1 MNILFAFL
9 VISVLGLLLGA
20 GLAVAD
26 KLLKVK
32 KDEKL
37 EKLEAIMPGA
47 NCGGCGFAGC
57 SAYASAV
64 AEGTAKPGLCSPGGK
79 DLALKMG
86 EIMGVSVEEAERKVA
101 FVFCQGGKDITR
113 EDYKYQGIKDCNAAS
128 LLFQGPNGCKEGCL
142 HMGSCMAVCPVKAI
156 SYDED
161 GNVKVDKEKC
171 VGCGACTK
179 VCPNGVIK
187 LVPYSAEY
195 IVACNNHEPGGK
207 AKKNCSK
214 ACIGC
219 KMCVLKVENS
229 SFTVE
234 NFLSVN
240 YYSKDQSTCPLAA
253 EKCPQKSIVR
263 R

>member
-1 MNILFAFL
+1 
-9 VISVLGLLLGA
+9 
-20 GLAVAD
+20 
-26 KLLKVK
+26 
-32 KDEKL
+32 
-37 EKLEAIMPGA
+37 
-47 NCGGCGFAGC
+47 
-57 SAYASAV
+57 
-64 AEGTAKPGLCSPGGK
+64 
-79 DLALKMG
+79 MG

-187 LVPYSAEY
+187 LVPYNAEY

-240 YYSKDQSTCPLAA
+240 DYSKDQSTCPLAA

>member
-1 MNILFAFL
+1 
-9 VISVLGLLLGA
+9 
-20 GLAVAD
+20 
-26 KLLKVK
+26 
-32 KDEKL
+32 
-37 EKLEAIMPGA
+37 
-47 NCGGCGFAGC
+47 
-57 SAYASAV
+57 
-64 AEGTAKPGLCSPGGK
+64 
-79 DLALKMG
+79 
-86 EIMGVSVEEAERKVA
+86 
-101 FVFCQGGKDITR
+101 
-113 EDYKYQGIKDCNAAS
+113 
-128 LLFQGPNGCKEGCL
+128 
-142 HMGSCMAVCPVKAI
+142 MGSCMAVCPVKAI

-229 SFTVE
+229 PFTVDK
-234 NFLSVN
+234 FLSVN
-240 YYSKDQSTCPLAA
+240 DYSKDQSACPLAA